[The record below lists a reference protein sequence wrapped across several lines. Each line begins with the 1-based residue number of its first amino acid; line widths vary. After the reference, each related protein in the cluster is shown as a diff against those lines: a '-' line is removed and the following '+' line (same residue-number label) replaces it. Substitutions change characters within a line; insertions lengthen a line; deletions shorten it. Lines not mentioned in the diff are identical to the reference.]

1 MKNVPG
7 ISSVFL
13 IIAIVYSSSVVAQG
27 FKVYENILG
36 NKIQQLELGDFDQ
49 NTLKDIVVI
58 DSNAIKIA
66 LNIGEDLENIS
77 YSMTYESTNPL
88 GYIVAVDVNKDG
100 YDDLLAIEDKYGA
113 LLYMENDGN
122 GVFNTRVWIDSCE
135 VKEFQV
141 LDVDGDGDYD
151 IVGTTQSEEKRDQ
164 ELTLYR
170 QMDNEVFEKTV
181 LFSKNLYYVSDK
193 LVPSDIDQDG
203 DMDFLYYP
211 YLAIGPVN
219 LGGGLLLL
227 YTQNDDF
234 TYKVDTLMQS
244 TSPLADI
251 EIGDMNN
258 DGLLDIVFARGK
270 NNTGYDNLF
279 VAYQQNDMSFDIKNI
294 SPDEQSFNS
303 ENVGI
308 ELFDINGDGR
318 LDIMHRLNGIYLS
331 INTSDNSFD
340 SKKIIENDYQNDKKA
355 REFQVV
361 DLNNDGVKDILV
373 TFNSSGKIQTGYVPP
388 FMNDP
393 KEWYWYRMTDSN
405 NMTFEDQG
413 AIFKEGDGEY
423 SLWHISDL
431 DGDGKLD
438 VIADSGF
445 PFIFKN
451 ENTSSTVQELHE
463 NTNIA
468 ISPNP
473 SSDYISILNSERSII
488 KAEIYNELGRI
499 MKRVN
504 SVELL
509 NNKVSIKDLERGVY
523 FVKIYFGYDS
533 PSIIKKFLVKH

>member
-1 MKNVPG
+1 MNN
-7 ISSVFL
+7 ISNT
-13 IIAIVYSSSVVAQG
+13 IAIIVISALLNINPSFAQG

-36 NKIQQLELGDFDQ
+36 DKIQQLELGDFDQ

-58 DSNAIKIA
+58 DSKGIKIA

-88 GYIVAVDVNKDG
+88 GYIVAIDVNKDG
-100 YDDLLAIEDKYGA
+100 YDDLLAIEDNYGA

-122 GVFNTRVWIDSCE
+122 GTFNTRTWIDSCE

-258 DGLLDIVFARGK
+258 DGLLDVVFARGK

-308 ELFDINGDGR
+308 ELFDVNGDGR

-361 DLNNDGVKDILV
+361 DLDNDGVKDLLV
-373 TFNSSGKIQTGYVPP
+373 TFNSSGKIQTGFVPP

-393 KEWYWYRMTDSN
+393 KEWYWYRMTDSS

-413 AIFKEGDGEY
+413 AIFKEGDDEY

-463 NTNIA
+463 NPNIA

-473 SSDYISILNSERSII
+473 SSDCISILNVERSII
-488 KAEIYNELGRI
+488 RSEIYNELGHVVKIVEDSELKNNRI
-499 MKRVN
+499 DISALPVGVYLIN
-504 SVELL
+504 L
-509 NNKVSIKDLERGVY
+509 NFNHNLPSIKK
-523 FVKIYFGYDS
+523 KI
-533 PSIIKKFLVKH
+533 LVNR